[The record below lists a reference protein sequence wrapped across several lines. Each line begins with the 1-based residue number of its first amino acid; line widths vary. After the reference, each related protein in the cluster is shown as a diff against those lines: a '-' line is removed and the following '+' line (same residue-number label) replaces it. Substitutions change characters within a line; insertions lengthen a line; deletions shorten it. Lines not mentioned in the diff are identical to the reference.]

1 MAHVKR
7 PLVLTDVPTYRRGL
21 RLRHMRG
28 AVWQRFFILAIIVA
42 VAALIALLFNVLNSA
57 FGYVIVDYDVRPTE
71 LTPDGNLD
79 ALSEAQ
85 LAAILLEYK
94 ENRLAVVI
102 RDTLYS
108 GDLAEFTKL
117 PMSEALPG
125 VTLPPGT
132 ESMTIRELTPEQQTQ
147 ILTDHLDQQMLV
159 TIVLDQ
165 VVVER
170 VLETFSLSDSLAGR
184 GQIEAEQAEEYPG
197 STLYFKSWLTLDFLA
212 SPMSGNATSL
222 GVRTALLGTVWVT
235 VLTVIFAFPIGVGAA
250 IYLEEYAA
258 PNRFNRM
265 VETNIRNLAG
275 VPSIIYGLLGLA
287 VFVRALGDLTGGR
300 TILSASLT
308 MALLILPVIIINA
321 QEAIRAVPPSLRE
334 ASYGLGATKWQTIA
348 RSVLPSA
355 VPGILTGTIL
365 GMSRAVGETAPL
377 IVVGA
382 STFIT
387 LDPVNPFSKFT
398 VLPIQIYNWTARPQ
412 QEFRDAASA
421 AIIVL
426 LLILLLLNATAIFL
440 RQRARRRLTA

>member
-1 MAHVKR
+1 MARVQA
-7 PLVLTDVPTYRRGL
+7 PLVLRDVPTYRRGL

-28 AVWQRFFILAIIVA
+28 AVWHRFFILAIIVA
-42 VAALIALLFNVLNSA
+42 VAALIALFFNVINSA
-57 FGYVIVDYDVRPTE
+57 FGYAIVDYDVRPAE

-79 ALSEAQ
+79 ALTEPQ
-85 LAAILLEYK
+85 LVAILLEYK
-94 ENRLAVVI
+94 ENRLPVII
-102 RDTLYS
+102 RDTLYA
-108 GDLAEFTKL
+108 GDPAQFTKL
-117 PMSEALPG
+117 PMRELLPDIALPEG
-125 VTLPPGT
+125 SGAL
-132 ESMTIRELTPEQQTQ
+132 TIRELPADQQAQ
-147 ILTDHLDQQMLV
+147 ILTDNLDQQALV

-170 VLETFSLSDSLAGR
+170 ILETFSLSDSLAGR
-184 GQIEAEQAEEYPG
+184 AGIEATQAEQYSG
-197 STLYFKSWLTLDFLA
+197 STLYFKSWLSLDFLV
-212 SPMSGNATSL
+212 SPMSSNATSL

-235 VLTVIFAFPIGVGAA
+235 VLTVVFAFPVGVGAA

-365 GMSRAVGETAPL
+365 AMSRAVGETAPL

-387 LDPVNPFSKFT
+387 LDPSNPFSRFT
-398 VLPIQIYNWTARPQ
+398 VLPIQIYNWTSRPQ

-426 LLILLLLNATAIFL
+426 LLILLLLNATAIVL